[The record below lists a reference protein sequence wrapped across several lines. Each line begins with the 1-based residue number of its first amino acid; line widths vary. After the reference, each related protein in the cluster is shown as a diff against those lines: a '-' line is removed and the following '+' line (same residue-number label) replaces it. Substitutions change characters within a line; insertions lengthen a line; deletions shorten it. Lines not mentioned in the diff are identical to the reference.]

1 MRRGARGNSLSIWG
15 SLRKRV
21 WYRAIDD
28 LERGIIN
35 LTVRVVENVKS
46 HNLVQALEGIARA
59 NIQI

>member
-1 MRRGARGNSLSIWG
+1 MLMLNVTKNNVKHEI
-15 SLRKRV
+15 RKRV